1 MARLTAVRRLVEWL
15 GVTASQAQG
24 REKDSSGTSAEIA
37 ATTHP
42 LVGPHRLR
50 VIAGVDVG
58 TSFSK
63 VVVRLARRHLAV
75 PFDDAVASENSRLLL
90 PTALSL
96 MDGDGKYFLGLRKG
110 ATSTVTDI
118 KMPLIVDRR
127 RSYTA
132 EDRLHLTTFMALL
145 LRHVWKWTQAE
156 VDRTLGS
163 RPLGWIVNLGVPT
176 DSYDDELVT
185 EYSRCATVAWRL
197 AELTREQHRDY
208 LTLAE
213 CRGALESTGS
223 SATMF
228 NVFPEFVAQV
238 SSYVQTPL
246 RKEGV
251 HVMVDAGGG
260 TLDVTVFTVLP
271 RQADRDP
278 VFPVFARRVER
289 LGTRF
294 LVSRRWK
301 EARPDSGDE
310 PSPFHDLPPEGETAG
325 LLGISV
331 KRLRCLDKPF
341 YKEVLCCIR
350 DTIKKGGRKGGLAW
364 PGRLFLVGGG
374 ASVELYQCAY
384 RKFETAE
391 WEYSL
396 NGIELPR
403 PEDLE
408 MSTSGG
414 IEWHR
419 LAVAYGLSFDPDDI
433 GRIRPPDEIEMVD
446 PMFWKADR
454 RPPWV

>member
-1 MARLTAVRRLVEWL
+1 MGRVTAVRRLVEWL
-15 GVTASQAQG
+15 GKATQRPTQAVTTGRSEAASP
-24 REKDSSGTSAEIA
+24 DSSGSSGEIA
-37 ATTHP
+37 GTTHP
-42 LVGPHRLR
+42 VVESHRVR
-50 VIAGVDVG
+50 VIAGVDIG

-75 PFDDAVASENSRLLL
+75 PFDDAVASENSHLLL

-96 MDGDGKYFLGLRKG
+96 MDGNDKCLLGLHEG
-110 ATSTVTDI
+110 AASTVTDI
-118 KMPLIVDRR
+118 KMPLIVDRK

-132 EDRLHLTTFMALL
+132 EGRLHLTTFMALL
-145 LRHVWKWTQAE
+145 LRHVWKWAQAE

-163 RPLGWIVNLGVPT
+163 RGLDWIVNLGVPS

-185 EYSRCATVAWRL
+185 EYCRCATAAWRL
-197 AELTREQHRDY
+197 VESTKEQHRDY

-213 CRGALESTGS
+213 CREALESTGS

-271 RQADRDP
+271 RQADSGDLI
-278 VFPVFARRVER
+278 FPVFARRVER

-301 EARPDSGDE
+301 EAMPDSGDE
-310 PSPFHDLPPEGETAG
+310 PSPFHDLPPEGETAS

-331 KRLRCLDKPF
+331 ERLRRIDRPF
-341 YKEVLCCIR
+341 YNEVLCCIR

-374 ASVELYQCAY
+374 
-384 RKFETAE
+384 
-391 WEYSL
+391 
-396 NGIELPR
+396 G
-403 PEDLE
+403 
-408 MSTSGG
+408 
-414 IEWHR
+414 
-419 LAVAYGLSFDPDDI
+419 I
-433 GRIRPPDEIEMVD
+433 GRTIPVCISQVRDHGLEVQP
-446 PMFWKADR
+446 R
-454 RPPWV
+454 RHRAATAGRS